1 MIIALGED
9 VKEVDG
15 DVNTAIENSAINTYK
30 DDDKDHQ
37 EIMMYPMT
45 ILNVEIKKDSRK
57 V

>member
-30 DDDKDHQ
+30 DDDIITCCIASK
-37 EIMMYPMT
+37 
-45 ILNVEIKKDSRK
+45 
-57 V
+57 